1 MNAFLSTFVEE
12 DILKKLKIILK
23 IVAFLLILPYESNTW
38 KISIW
43 LQLLFYSKRNCYT
56 KLGKA
61 STVAY
66 DVYFLYLF
74 YLLL

>member
-1 MNAFLSTFVEE
+1 MNAFLSTFLEE

-66 DVYFLYLF
+66 DV
-74 YLLL
+74 